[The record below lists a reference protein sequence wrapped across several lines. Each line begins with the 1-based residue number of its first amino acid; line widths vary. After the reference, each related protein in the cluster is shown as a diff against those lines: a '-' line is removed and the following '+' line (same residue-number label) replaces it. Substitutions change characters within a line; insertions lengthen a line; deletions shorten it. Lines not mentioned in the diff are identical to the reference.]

1 MTNIEAIDRSEII
14 LLKELNHRVTALEA
28 KARRVTK
35 GINVGKLGL
44 GAVGFRRFSF
54 VREATTTPDVDKKD
68 AFADNNMNLPLL
80 LFTATVLGVTGRRY
94 FDCIQNRIFSRL
106 RFYVKS
112 KKVLEFQ
119 KLIFLPFQIL
129 LILILGT
136 FYNI

>member
-1 MTNIEAIDRSEII
+1 MTNIETIDRSEII

-94 FDCIQNRIFSRL
+94 FDSLYKTYCGNLRIFSL
-106 RFYVKS
+106 VRF
-112 KKVLEFQ
+112 FA
-119 KLIFLPFQIL
+119 
-129 LILILGT
+129 
-136 FYNI
+136 